1 MRLLHSLCQ
10 FFLAILVFTCIGV
23 MICGVLLRYVLVPI
37 TNWLDIDAIGFF
49 WVEEIG
55 ELTLTWLVMIGA
67 AVGVSEYSHFYLSVL
82 THKLKPSAQKGL
94 AIFNQG
100 LITVFGSVVGV
111 ICFNLFLLNKSLTS
125 PALEMSLGLYY
136 LSASVGGAI
145 MTVFTLNNCRKII
158 LAQSPN
164 TPQGH

>member
-10 FFLAILVFTCIGV
+10 FFLAMLVFICIGV
-23 MICGVLLRYVLVPI
+23 LICGVLLRYVLVPI

-145 MTVFTLNNCRKII
+145 MAVFALNNCRKII
-158 LAQSPN
+158 LDQSPN
-164 TPQGH
+164 TTQGH

>member
-1 MRLLHSLCQ
+1 MRLLHSVCQ
-10 FFLAILVFTCIGV
+10 FFLAMLVFLCIGV

-37 TNWLDIDAIGFF
+37 TNWLDVDAIGFF
-49 WVEEIG
+49 WVEEVG

-67 AVGVSEYSHFYLSVL
+67 AAGVSEYSHFYLSLL
-82 THKLKPSAQKGL
+82 THKLQPSAQKGL
-94 AIFNQG
+94 AIFNQV
-100 LITVFGSVVGV
+100 LIAVFGCVVGV

-145 MTVFTLNNCRKII
+145 MLVYCFNNCRLI
-158 LAQSPN
+158 LLNQNP
-164 TPQGH
+164 TITQGH